1 MKKVLDGYMT
11 VSFDVKSLSTNVSL
25 EKTIDISLV
34 RIYERKEINTSI
46 SKKEIKQLLTLCT
59 KNVHFTYNNTVYQ
72 QNDGVTMGSPLGP
85 VLPGIFMVELEN
97 SLVPKLNESMTLKWR
112 FVDDTV
118 MFVKNYSIVYVLDQL
133 NNFHK
138 RIQLTYE
145 IEYNNKLPFLDVLL
159 IKNAN
164 NINTRVY
171 RKATNTDIYLNW
183 NSHTPTT
190 WKRMIISRAYTIC
203 SSERFFHEEIRYM
216 ESTFKK
222 VNNYHKYV
230 INQLKRQV

>member
-1 MKKVLDGYMT
+1 
-11 VSFDVKSLSTNVSL
+11 
-25 EKTIDISLV
+25 
-34 RIYERKEINTSI
+34 
-46 SKKEIKQLLTLCT
+46 
-59 KNVHFTYNNTVYQ
+59 
-72 QNDGVTMGSPLGP
+72 
-85 VLPGIFMVELEN
+85 
-97 SLVPKLNESMTLKWR
+97 
-112 FVDDTV
+112 

-190 WKRMIISRAYTIC
+190 WKRTIISRAYTIC
-203 SSERFFHEEIRYM
+203 SSERYFPEEIRYL

-230 INQLKRQV
+230 INQLKRQVKLKHTQSMNIECSTINQTAQIEQEKRNFLVLPYAGKKGEKILKSMNKFSSPVLDLD